1 MANVIK
7 TMRKSGEFM
16 ADKTI
21 LASVEPYTLRG
32 SYGTDNDGNLF
43 NVNGGTV
50 LNGETVK
57 ANFNVNVMNG
67 QFRYNITD
75 VTDMSELGAIGAAV
89 EATVEK
95 LAAELSSNK

>member
-1 MANVIK
+1 MGNVIK

-21 LASVEPYTLRG
+21 LAAVEPYTVLG
-32 SYGTDNDGNLF
+32 SYGTDNDGNLS
-43 NVNGGTV
+43 NVNGGSV
-50 LNGETVK
+50 LNGDTMK

-89 EATVEK
+89 TATVEK
-95 LAAELSSNK
+95 LAAEISSKK